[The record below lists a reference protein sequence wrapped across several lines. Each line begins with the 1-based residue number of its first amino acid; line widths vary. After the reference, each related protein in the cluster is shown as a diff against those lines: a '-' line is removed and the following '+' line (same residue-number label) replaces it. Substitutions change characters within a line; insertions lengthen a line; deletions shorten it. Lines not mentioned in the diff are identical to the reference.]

1 MERIE
6 KQIITPELAEQ
17 MLSRNIKNNRP
28 VSIMTINQY
37 AIDIV
42 AGKWMDTADSIK
54 FDIDGNMIDGQHRL
68 HAIIKA
74 GIPVEMW
81 VATELNAE
89 SVRYIDTGRKRTAND
104 LLHMTEIGGG
114 YIAEITAV
122 SRKVMAWQRDTKA
135 VLSRKGHGSGLRGS
149 ISNHQI
155 LQYCM
160 DNPDIIKHATFG
172 KQLYTKTPVKIYTAT
187 DLGFLSWL
195 FSGIDAAKA
204 IEFLEKACLKD
215 NVPADSPIACL
226 YNRLLNA
233 KDYMTPMLK
242 LKLTF
247 HAWNLWRQDKKV
259 SALKVSQMD
268 ELPELV

>member
-6 KQIITPELAEQ
+6 KQVITPEIAEQ

-28 VSIMTINQY
+28 VSNMTINQY
-37 AIDIV
+37 AIDMT

-54 FDIDGNMIDGQHRL
+54 FDTEGNMIDGQHRL

-74 GIPVEMW
+74 GISVEAW

-104 LLHMTEIGGG
+104 LLQMAEMGGG
-114 YIAEITAV
+114 YVAEITAV
-122 SRKVMAWQRDTKA
+122 TRKVISWQRDTKA

-155 LQYCM
+155 LQYAL
-160 DNPDIIKHATFG
+160 DNPTIIQHAQFG
-172 KQLYTKTPVKIYTAT
+172 KQLYAKTPVKVYTAT
-187 DLGFLSWL
+187 DIGFLSWL
-195 FSGIDAAKA
+195 FSTIDPEKAA
-204 IEFLEKACLKD
+204 EFLEKACLKD

-226 YNRLLNA
+226 YNRLLNS
-233 KDYMTPMLK
+233 KEYMTPLLK

-247 HAWNLWRQDKKV
+247 HAWNLWRENKKV
-259 SALKVSQMD
+259 YALKVSKMD
-268 ELPELV
+268 ELPELI